1 MSFETKSF
9 NVVRKKK
16 LEKSDF
22 SVECNVELAG
32 EIEKIL
38 SVSARAQVENQEVLG
53 GEINYAGAIDL
64 RVIFLTSDGEIGTTS
79 AVCPFTSKFE
89 NSDIQIGD
97 CARIS
102 VNVVNYQIGTFNMG
116 VLKISCQVQ
125 QEATLI
131 ENRQLSQVQPTD
143 AHICIKEEDVFLQ
156 TFVGTTGKTF
166 DVQSEVSIKEPI
178 KKFMFADSQVFVKN
192 VDTEANFVSVSGE
205 IVTKILYLSQNDKFE
220 TSYITEDF
228 KEEIEFEGVT
238 PESKIEVF
246 ANIKSNQ
253 TKFDVEE
260 KDKSLRAVITNPVEL
275 QIFAF
280 QEKAECFA
288 KDLYSTTNEL
298 QVGAESF
305 DMTKVFNAETFDAKI
320 DGTLVLDENKPRVDK
335 LMFVGECSLNL
346 TNAYIKEQEI
356 FVEGIAST
364 NVVYLNDETNSLNSV
379 LIEVPF
385 VASDK
390 TKIDCED
397 VSVEASALLYDVDV
411 VVKKGREFF
420 FDGKL
425 KVGVDYACDIV
436 EAVISNV
443 QEGATL
449 PEKDSG
455 LEVYFGSEGQ
465 TAWDIARD
473 MRVDEDTIYSQ
484 NPDVSFPLQKD
495 ENLVVFYQKRP

>member
-143 AHICIKEEDVFLQ
+143 AHICIKEEDVSLQ

-280 QEKAECFA
+280 QEKTECFA

-305 DMTKVFNAETFDAKI
+305 DMTKVFDTETFDAKI

-335 LMFVGECSLNL
+335 LMFVGECSLNV
-346 TNAYIKEQEI
+346 TNAYVKEQEV

-364 NVVYLNDETNSLNSV
+364 NVVYLNDETNSLHSV
-379 LIEVPF
+379 VIEVPF
-385 VASDK
+385 VVSEKSSAN
-390 TKIDCED
+390 CENAA
-397 VSVEASALLYDVDV
+397 VESVFAVLYDVDV
-411 VVKKGREFF
+411 VAKKGREFY
-420 FDGKL
+420 FDAKL
-425 KVGVDYACDIV
+425 KINVNYDCEQVG
-436 EAVISNV
+436 AVISNINV
-443 QEGATL
+443 GAEY
-449 PEKDSG
+449 PEKDCAIELFFASA
-455 LEVYFGSEGQ
+455 GQ
-465 TAWDIARD
+465 NSWDLAKSAN
-473 MRVDEDTIYSQ
+473 VKEETIMLQ
-484 NPDVSFPLQKD
+484 NPEVVFPLEKD
-495 ENLVVFYQKRP
+495 ENIIVYYKKN